1 MNLHMLSNI
10 YLRLA
15 MQEIACSKM
24 SYEGNGLDK
33 SNFIRK
39 IEEQI
44 YMTLIYSNHKFMTP
58 HYILQLEWSLLTT
71 ALIGDGKQ
79 ERGSFLF
86 SP

>member
-1 MNLHMLSNI
+1 
-10 YLRLA
+10 
-15 MQEIACSKM
+15 M

-58 HYILQLEWSLLTT
+58 HYILQLKWSLLTT

>member
-1 MNLHMLSNI
+1 
-10 YLRLA
+10 
-15 MQEIACSKM
+15 M

-44 YMTLIYSNHKFMTP
+44 YMTRIYSNHKFMTP
-58 HYILQLEWSLLTT
+58 HYILQLKWSFFTT